1 MKNLKVVTAF
11 AIGAAVAGTI
21 ATAATNPTSGSVK
34 ACADNRTQAL
44 YLSST
49 GTCAANRTLIDLGG
63 TGMNT
68 KAIASLVTPSV
79 VSISVTTASGGAT
92 GSGSI
97 YKSNSSSSYIITN
110 NHVVNTSGA
119 AATIKVELS
128 NGDQYPAT
136 IVGRDPGYDL
146 AVLQIQM
153 GNLPTV
159 TLGDSSK
166 LSVGDPVL
174 AIGSPLGLASTVT
187 SGIISALNRPVSTGT
202 VDAQSYVDAIQTDA
216 AINPGNSG
224 GALIDAQGRII
235 GVNSAIATLS
245 NGSASGSIGL
255 GFSIPINE
263 AKRVIDEIIATG
275 KSTRPVLGVYFD
287 TTYTGEGAKIGDA
300 ERAFFRFRS
309 RRHIDHGGARRGLG
323 VQFLGRLDLHQFNPN
338 HAHSQIVGIARIFG
352 GYDLILGL
360 DIRQRLALF
369 DIGAGDAGDGGK
381 ADGRFRAV
389 GDNAPL
395 RAHQLSQLSA
405 NAIHHFVH
413 LDVIMRS
420 FEHRLLDLGQ

>member
-11 AIGAAVAGTI
+11 VIGAAVAGTI
-21 ATAATNPTSGSVK
+21 ATAATTTTLGSVK

-49 GTCAANRTLIDLGG
+49 GTCSSSRTLVELGG

-79 VSISVTTASGGAT
+79 VSISVTTATGGGT

-97 YKSNSSSSYIITN
+97 YKSSATSSYIITN

-136 IVGRDPGYDL
+136 IVGQDSGYDI
-146 AVLQIQM
+146 AVLKIQM
-153 GNLPTV
+153 GNLPAV
-159 TLGDSSK
+159 TIGDSTK
-166 LSVGDPVL
+166 VSVGDPVL

-187 SGIISALNRPVSTGT
+187 SGIVSALNRPVSTGT

-245 NGSASGSIGL
+245 SGSTSGSIGL

-275 KSTRPVLGVYFD
+275 KSTRPVLGVFFD
-287 TTYTGEGAKIGDA
+287 TTFTGEGAKIGKLSPGEGA
-300 ERAFFRFRS
+300 EKAGVPVGAIIRS
-309 RRHIDHGGARRGLG
+309 IDGVKIPNTDTAIVRIRSYAPGAVVTIVVDLPTGGSKTFKVTLG
-323 VQFLGRLDLHQFNPN
+323 
-338 HAHSQIVGIARIFG
+338 S
-352 GYDLILGL
+352 
-360 DIRQRLALF
+360 
-369 DIGAGDAGDGGK
+369 
-381 ADGRFRAV
+381 
-389 GDNAPL
+389 AP
-395 RAHQLSQLSA
+395 S
-405 NAIHHFVH
+405 I
-413 LDVIMRS
+413 
-420 FEHRLLDLGQ
+420 

>member
-1 MKNLKVVTAF
+1 MKNFKVVTAF
-11 AIGAAVAGTI
+11 VIGAALAGTI
-21 ATAATNPTSGSVK
+21 ATAATTSPVGSIK

-44 YLSST
+44 FLSST
-49 GTCAANRTLIDLGG
+49 GTCSASRTLVELGG

-97 YKSNSSSSYIITN
+97 YKTNSSSSYIITN
-110 NHVVNTSGA
+110 NHVVNTSGQ

-136 IVGRDPGYDL
+136 IVGRDPGYDI
-146 AVLQIQM
+146 AVLQIQQ
-153 GNLPTV
+153 GNLPAIAI
-159 TLGDSSK
+159 GDSTK
-166 LSVGDPVL
+166 VSVGDPVL

-245 NGSASGSIGL
+245 SGSTSGSIGL

-263 AKRVIDEIIATG
+263 AKRVIDEIISTG
-275 KSTRPVLGVYFD
+275 KSTRPVLGVFFD
-287 TTYTGEGAKIGDA
+287 TTFTGEGAKIGKLSSGEGADKA
-300 ERAFFRFRS
+300 GIPVGAIIRS
-309 RRHIDHGGARRGLG
+309 IDGIKIPNTDTAIVRIRSYAPGATVTVVVDLPSGGSKTFKVTLG
-323 VQFLGRLDLHQFNPN
+323 SAP
-338 HAHSQIVGIARIFG
+338 
-352 GYDLILGL
+352 
-360 DIRQRLALF
+360 AL
-369 DIGAGDAGDGGK
+369 
-381 ADGRFRAV
+381 
-389 GDNAPL
+389 
-395 RAHQLSQLSA
+395 
-405 NAIHHFVH
+405 
-413 LDVIMRS
+413 
-420 FEHRLLDLGQ
+420 